1 MRAMRTVADRMLTMF
16 VPKATAQA
24 ACSGSWTFCH
34 SAWDASCSY
43 MHGKK
48 MRAIWKCTYKPNCT
62 DTCSNTGTCCL

>member
-24 ACSGSWTFCH
+24 ACSGSYQFCH
-34 SAWDASCSY
+34 TARDANCSY
-43 MHGKK
+43 QYGQD

-62 DTCSNTGTCCL
+62 DTCSKTSLCCG